1 MKAQEIMSSQV
12 VSVTPDA
19 TILHAA
25 RLMLQHRFSGLP
37 VVDAGG
43 KLLGIVSEGDF
54 MRRTETGTVRR
65 RPRWVEFLIGP
76 GPLAER
82 IASLG
87 DRMLARPGVKRA
99 LSRPLR
105 IELAIERF
113 PVCWLELSAMGFVL
127 MSGVAPG
134 AQLHM
139 QMPYKMLTLFAGG
152 GWPGV
157 AAATRALLGSR
168 MHVTELLREAPR
180 LAALA
185 TAVVRG

>member
-1 MKAQEIMSSQV
+1 LRGGFTSPDSNEKFYRPRFGYEFAS
-12 VSVTPDA
+12 SVTN
-19 TILHAA
+19 
-25 RLMLQHRFSGLP
+25 QY
-37 VVDAGG
+37 
-43 KLLGIVSEGDF
+43 
-54 MRRTETGTVRR
+54 RRY
-65 RPRWVEFLIGP
+65 LGP

-87 DRMLARPGVKRA
+87 DRLLARPRVRQA

-134 AQLHM
+134 AQLHLH
-139 QMPYKMLTLFAGG
+139 MPYKMLTLFAGG

-157 AAATRALLGSR
+157 APVTRALLGCR
-168 MHVTELLREAPR
+168 MHASELLREAPR
-180 LAALA
+180 LCALA